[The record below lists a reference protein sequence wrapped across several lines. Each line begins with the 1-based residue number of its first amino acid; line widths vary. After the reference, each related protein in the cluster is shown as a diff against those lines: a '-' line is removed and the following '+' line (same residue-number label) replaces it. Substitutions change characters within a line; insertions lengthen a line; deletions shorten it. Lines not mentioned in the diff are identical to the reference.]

1 MNLRLKHG
9 KMQVAQ
15 RAQVHSYVLP
25 RGTHKYRKSIAT
37 WHTWQQISKRCWEYM
52 PFRNDCW
59 CAGASAPRGYVQQ
72 TAKSIVWHAEDVE
85 QRHLENARY
94 LWSRFVEKNRRDVEE
109 KSEQLKAI
117 SNLSALFAGFAV
129 IALTQFQF
137 DSKLAAH
144 EIPKWWVGV
153 YGVTTAIVVA
163 LNTLSMVTCTLIL
176 GSILKNGKSYV
187 SEEAEEVFMAYC
199 RRFID
204 ECTAAEEAG
213 DRTGADGTPARV
225 LRPPA
230 PRLTFETFW
239 EQRCEDHWRRA
250 FNMFSGGVLA
260 FLICLITIGLIN
272 FNYSKTTSGLFVTI
286 VFASLI
292 AW

>member
-1 MNLRLKHG
+1 MRLSKTC
-9 KMQVAQ
+9 
-15 RAQVHSYVLP
+15 HSPYCGP
-25 RGTHKYRKSIAT
+25 
-37 WHTWQQISKRCWEYM
+37 E
-52 PFRNDCW
+52 
-59 CAGASAPRGYVQQ
+59 
-72 TAKSIVWHAEDVE
+72 
-85 QRHLENARY
+85 
-94 LWSRFVEKNRRDVEE
+94 
-109 KSEQLKAI
+109 
-117 SNLSALFAGFAV
+117 
-129 IALTQFQF
+129 
-137 DSKLAAH
+137 SKLLVVTVVVTSSFCLLSFVHVANFKLPPH
-144 EIPKWWVGV
+144 VLLTPFSIPLSLSSPWQWWVGV